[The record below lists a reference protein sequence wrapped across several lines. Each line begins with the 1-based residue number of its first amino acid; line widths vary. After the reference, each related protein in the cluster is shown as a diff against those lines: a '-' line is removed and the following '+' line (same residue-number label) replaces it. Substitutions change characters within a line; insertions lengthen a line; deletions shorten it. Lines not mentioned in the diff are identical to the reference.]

1 MENEKLQVRD
11 LTKIYSGSNGD
22 VTAVSDVNLDV
33 ADSEFVMIV
42 GPSGCG
48 KSTLINMIGGLET
61 PSSGRIL
68 LDGKPVSGPGVDRGM
83 VFQGY
88 SLFPWLTVQKN
99 IEFGL
104 KMKKIHAKERAER
117 ARQYID
123 MVGLN

>member
-88 SLFPWLTVQKN
+88 SLFPWLT
-99 IEFGL
+99 
-104 KMKKIHAKERAER
+104 A
-117 ARQYID
+117 
-123 MVGLN
+123 